1 MPESYS
7 VKAILSAADKGF
19 TSTMKTAAGYANDL
33 KSELTGGL
41 GFGVMAGIGAKAFD
55 TVSSGIS
62 DLVSELNSSSA
73 AWKTFTGNM
82 EMNGKTADE
91 IKSIKNELQDFATQT
106 IYSSSDMATTFAQLE
121 AVGTKNTTKLV
132 KGFGGLAAAAE
143 NPAQAMKT
151 LSQQAVQ
158 MAAKPTV
165 AWEDFKLML
174 EQTPAGISAIAKEMG
189 MSTSEMVKNV
199 QDGKIA
205 TEDFF
210 DAISKVGTNK
220 AFTDLATQYKT
231 VGQAMDG
238 LTETASNK
246 LAPAFEVLSS
256 KGISS
261 ISSLVDKM
269 GELDGEA
276 IAGKLESF
284 IGKASGYWDVLKDT
298 AKEVGGAFGDAFG
311 AISKELGDLT
321 GAFGSTESI
330 DNFGNALREAGG
342 YAKSFAGFLE
352 DNAEPISNLI
362 INLPK
367 LLVAYKGFK
376 IVSTIAPGLKS
387 FTGAILGLAGKGIAG
402 LAGKLLGISVGQKA
416 VGEASALSAKNTLA
430 MAAAIV
436 ALGAGVAL
444 ASAGLYLLAN
454 SAVMLSNS
462 GAPAV
467 AIMVGL
473 VAAIAGLAA
482 GASVIG
488 PALTAGAVGMVA
500 FGAAIA
506 LVGAG
511 ALMASTG
518 LVLVSSVLPTISEYG
533 AQGALSIAALG
544 ASMVVFAAGA
554 AAAGVAS
561 VALGVGLLAVGAA
574 IVVAA
579 AGVLAL
585 AAGSVVLGAGL
596 ALTAGSATLLAS
608 ALPSIATEAAASSVA
623 LAAML
628 VSGTALSAI
637 MLVLSASI
645 VAFGVGA
652 AAATIG
658 IAAFGIGMAAAVVGV
673 GAMEIALLAVNSSMK
688 SISKNAKSAKSSI
701 SSMKSSLSIVNEGL
715 DALGNKAKSAIK
727 SFISSFSNAESKAK
741 TAGRNIGNNI
751 NNGVKSGM
759 DKLPGTAN
767 SAMNSFNSG
776 ISSGGSR
783 AVSTARSISSSVAS
797 ALRSAG
803 SSAYSSGVYIGQG
816 LANGMRSQLAN
827 VRSIASQLAA
837 QAEKAIR
844 AKAQIHSPSR
854 VTEKLGEYWGQGYV
868 NGILSMAK
876 EAVSASKKLV
886 SFQELQSDTLSLS
899 LSGTGLTI
907 SDDSVF
913 GDNSTYIIEVPV
925 NMNGKEVSR
934 VTAPF
939 MKKDLE
945 KIDNR
950 NNRKNGIR

>member
-19 TSTMKTAAGYANDL
+19 TSAMKSAANYANNL
-33 KSELTGGL
+33 KTELTGGL
-41 GFGVMAGIGAKAFD
+41 GFGIMAAAGAKAFD
-55 TVSSGIS
+55 SVSSGIS
-62 DLVSELNSSSA
+62 GLVSELNSSSA

-91 IKSIKNELQDFATQT
+91 IKSIKNELQDFAQKT
-106 IYSSSDMATTFAQLE
+106 IYSSSDMASTYAQLE
-121 AVGTKNTTKLV
+121 AVGTKSTEKLV
-132 KGFGGLAAAAE
+132 KGFGGLAATAE

-158 MAAKPTV
+158 MAAKPKV

-246 LAPAFEVLSS
+246 LAPAFDVLSD
-256 KGISS
+256 KGISAVS
-261 ISSLVDKM
+261 ALTDKM

-284 IGKASGYWDVLKDT
+284 IGKASGYWNVLKET
-298 AKEVGGAFGDAFG
+298 AIDVGGAFGDAFG
-311 AISKELGDLT
+311 SIAKEVGNLT
-321 GAFGSTESI
+321 GSFGSTESI
-330 DNFGNALREAGG
+330 DNFGSALNVAGG

-352 DNAEPISNLI
+352 DNAEPIAKLI
-362 INLPK
+362 TELPK

-376 IVSTIAPGLKS
+376 IVSTIAPGVKS
-387 FTGAILGLAGKGIAG
+387 FTGAILGLAGKGISGIAS
-402 LAGKLLGISVGQKA
+402 KLLGISVGQKA

-454 SAVMLSNS
+454 SAVMLAEA

-473 VAAIAGLAA
+473 VAAIAGLAV

-511 ALMASTG
+511 ALMASAG
-518 LVLVSSVLPTISEYG
+518 LALVSSALPTISEYG
-533 AQGALSIAALG
+533 AQGALSIASLG
-544 ASMVVFAAGA
+544 TSMLVFAAGA
-554 AAAGVAS
+554 AAAGAAS
-561 VALGVGLLAVGAA
+561 LVLGAGLLVIGAA
-574 IVVAA
+574 VVVAA

-596 ALTAGSATLLAS
+596 AITAGSATLLAA
-608 ALPSIATEAAASSVA
+608 ALPSIASGAATSSVS
-623 LAAML
+623 LTAML
-628 VSGTALSAI
+628 VSATALSAI

-645 VAFGVGA
+645 VAFGLGA
-652 AAATIG
+652 TAATVG
-658 IAAFGIGMAAAVVGV
+658 IAAFGIGMASATVGV
-673 GAMEIALLAVNSSMK
+673 AAMEVALLAVNSSMK

-701 SSMKSSLSIVNEGL
+701 SSMKSSLSVVNEGL
-715 DALGNKAKSAIK
+715 DALGSKAKSAIN
-727 SFISSFSNAESKAK
+727 SFISSFSSAESKAK
-741 TAGRNIGNNI
+741 TAGKNIGNNI
-751 NNGVKSGM
+751 NSGVKSGL
-759 DKLPGTAN
+759 DKLPSTAN
-767 SAMNSFNSG
+767 SAMSKFNSG
-776 ISSGGSR
+776 ISSGGNR
-783 AVSTARSISSSVAS
+783 AVSTARSISSSITS

-803 SSAYSSGVYIGQG
+803 NSAYSSGVYIGQG

-844 AKAQIHSPSR
+844 AKAQIRSPSR

-876 EAVSASKKLV
+876 EAVSASRKLV
-886 SFQELQSDTLSLS
+886 SFPELQSDGLSLS
-899 LSGTGLTI
+899 LAGTGMTI

-913 GDNSTYIIEVPV
+913 GDNSTYVIEVPI
-925 NMNGKEVSR
+925 NLDGREVSR

-939 MKKDLE
+939 MRKDLD
-945 KIDNR
+945 KIDSR
-950 NNRKNGIR
+950 NNRKHGIR